1 MGIRPPDP
9 KFHRRSIRLKGFD
22 YSSAGEYFVTICT
35 HGRQHLFGEIIQ
47 NEMQLNEF
55 GLIAQS
61 VWQNLPL
68 RYHHLELDEFVVMP
82 NHIHGILIINEN
94 AAAGVKEENGWVGAI
109 HELPLPGE
117 PDNLLSRSGRRKMT
131 IPLVIGYYKMNT
143 AKKINQSRQTLG
155 QSVWQ
160 RNYYEHI
167 ICNGCEYEAI
177 ANYIA
182 DNPLN
187 WCGDPENVVL
197 R

>member
-9 KFHRRSIRLKGFD
+9 KFHRHSIRLKGYD

-35 HGRQHLFGEIIQ
+35 YARQHLFGEIIQ
-47 NEMQLNEF
+47 NEMQINEF

-61 VWQNLPL
+61 VWRDLP
-68 RYHHLELDEFVVMP
+68 RRFDHLELDEFVVMP
-82 NHIHGILIINEN
+82 NHIHGILIINN
-94 AAAGVKEENGWVGAI
+94 DGKSCGGGVGAI
-109 HELPLPGE
+109 HELPLLPDE
-117 PDNLLSRSGRRKMT
+117 PDILLSRSGRRKMT

-143 AKKINQSRQTLG
+143 AKQINQLRQTLG
-155 QSVWQ
+155 QSVWH

-167 ICNGCEYEAI
+167 ICNGREYEAI

-187 WCGDPENVVL
+187 WAGDPEKGG
-197 R
+197 